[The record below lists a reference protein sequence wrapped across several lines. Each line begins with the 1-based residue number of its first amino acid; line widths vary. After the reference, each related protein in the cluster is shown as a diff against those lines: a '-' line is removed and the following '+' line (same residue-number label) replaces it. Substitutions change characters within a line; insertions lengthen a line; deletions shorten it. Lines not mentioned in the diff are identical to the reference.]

1 MTQDSFDSKYDRWM
15 DKIDKVEDKLCDDIP
30 PDEKLA
36 IYDEAIDMYED
47 MVANC
52 EDIEADNPE
61 LCPNSDDAWQNLYD
75 ARDRRNKYIRDEY
88 DAELIDWEA
97 RVAEGDVPRKYK
109 NWARPYTV
117 VEVTPTEDKPPATKE
132 EMKARF
138 AELMKDVPKKEASV
152 PDTVEPVP
160 KKAGCLV
167 YFGFLLGGMVSA
179 AAYFIA

>member
-1 MTQDSFDSKYDRWM
+1 MTQDSFDFKYDRWM

-36 IYDEAIDMYED
+36 IYDETIDMYED
-47 MVANC
+47 LVANC
-52 EDIEADNPE
+52 EDIETDNPE
-61 LCPNSDDAWQNLYD
+61 LCPNSEDAKQNLYD
-75 ARDRRNKYIRDEY
+75 ARDRRKEYFSNNYTRELDEW
-88 DAELIDWEA
+88 AA

-109 NWARPYTV
+109 NWTRPSTV
-117 VEVTPTEDKPPATKE
+117 VEVTPTEDKPLATKE

-138 AELMKDVPKKEASV
+138 AELMKDAPKKNASA
-152 PDTVEPVP
+152 PDIAESVQ

-167 YFGFLLGGMVSA
+167 YFGFLLGGMVSV